1 MIKLIVF
8 ILIFILS
15 PINISHSKDIV
26 VINLEKL
33 INENIFY
40 INIIDEIEKDQK
52 KYKSEFNKEETTIK
66 ELSKQIERDRLIL
79 NEEEV
84 NSLIENY
91 NYKLSKLSERIERF
105 NLHYQNEII
114 NIRNQIFK
122 EIITLLEKY
131 VNDNNIKLVFDSN
144 NYLIASNS
152 IDITTIIYEKM
163 SEINL
168 KLGFENFEKN

>member
-1 MIKLIVF
+1 MIKLFLF
-8 ILIFILS
+8 ILFFILS
-15 PINISHSKDIV
+15 PINISYSNDIV

-33 INENIFY
+33 INDNIFY

-52 KYKSEFNKEETTIK
+52 KYKSEFNKEENTIK

-91 NYKLSKLSERIERF
+91 NNKLSKLSARIERF

-114 NIRNQIFK
+114 NIRNQIFN

-144 NYLIASNS
+144 NYLIASNT
-152 IDITTIIYEKM
+152 IDITTIIHEKM
-163 SEINL
+163 NEINL

>member
-1 MIKLIVF
+1 MIKLFLF
-8 ILIFILS
+8 ILFFILS
-15 PINISHSKDIV
+15 PINISYSNDIV

-33 INENIFY
+33 INDNIFY

-52 KYKSEFNKEETTIK
+52 KYKSEFNKEENTIK

-91 NYKLSKLSERIERF
+91 NNRLSKLSTRIERF

-114 NIRNQIFK
+114 NIRNQIFN

-152 IDITTIIYEKM
+152 IDITTIIHEKM
-163 SEINL
+163 NEINL

>member
-1 MIKLIVF
+1 MIKLFLF
-8 ILIFILS
+8 ILFFILS
-15 PINISHSKDIV
+15 PINISYSNDIV

-33 INENIFY
+33 INDNIFY

-52 KYKSEFNKEETTIK
+52 KYKSEFNKEENNIK

-91 NYKLSKLSERIERF
+91 NNKLSKLSARIERF

-114 NIRNQIFK
+114 NIRNQIFN

-152 IDITTIIYEKM
+152 IDITTIIHEKM
-163 SEINL
+163 NEINL

>member
-1 MIKLIVF
+1 MIKLFLF
-8 ILIFILS
+8 ILFFILS
-15 PINISHSKDIV
+15 PINISYSNDIV

-33 INENIFY
+33 INDNIFY

-52 KYKSEFNKEETTIK
+52 KYKSEFNKEENTIK

-91 NYKLSKLSERIERF
+91 NNKLSKLSARIERF

-114 NIRNQIFK
+114 NIRNQIFN

-144 NYLIASNS
+144 NYLIASNT
-152 IDITTIIYEKM
+152 IDITTIIHEK
-163 SEINL
+163 
-168 KLGFENFEKN
+168 

>member
-1 MIKLIVF
+1 MIKLLVF
-8 ILIFILS
+8 ISIFILS
-15 PINISHSKDIV
+15 PINISYAKDIV

-33 INENIFY
+33 INDNNSY

-52 KYKSEFNKEETTIK
+52 KYKSEFNKEENAIK
-66 ELSKQIERDRLIL
+66 KLSKQIERDRLIL
-79 NEEEV
+79 NEAEV

-91 NYKLSKLSERIERF
+91 NNKLSKLSERIERF

-122 EIITLLEKY
+122 EIIILLEKY

-152 IDITTIIYEKM
+152 IDITTIIHEKM